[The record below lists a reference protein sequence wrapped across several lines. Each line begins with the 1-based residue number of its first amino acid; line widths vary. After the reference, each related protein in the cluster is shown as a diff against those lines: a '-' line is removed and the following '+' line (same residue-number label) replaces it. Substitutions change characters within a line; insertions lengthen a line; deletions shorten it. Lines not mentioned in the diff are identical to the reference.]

1 MQKAW
6 KMRNTNQSM
15 KNAKTRKT
23 KKMKNREMHAHI
35 KNYAADENI
44 KTIKIEKL

>member
-1 MQKAW
+1 
-6 KMRNTNQSM
+6 M
-15 KNAKTRKT
+15 KTG
-23 KKMKNREMHAHI
+23 KKKNREMHAHI